1 MSTPVNRMRPI
12 HPGEILRE
20 EYLEP
25 MGMSANALA
34 QLLDVP
40 TNRVT
45 EMVRERR
52 GVTAET
58 ASRLARALGTSVEF
72 WLNLQQSYDLRTF
85 EASREAKKLDA
96 IRPIDFSTW
105 QAERARTKIGTR
117 GAVGANESKPRLRRA
132 GG

>member
-12 HPGEILRE
+12 HPGEILRA

-25 MGMSANALA
+25 LNMSANALA
-34 QLLDVP
+34 QIIGVP

-52 GVTAET
+52 GVSAET

-85 EASREAKKLDA
+85 ETSQEAKKLAA
-96 IRPIDFSTW
+96 IRPIDFSARL
-105 QAERARTKIGTR
+105 AERTRTKSGTQAIPAAPGR
-117 GAVGANESKPRLRRA
+117 RFRRA
-132 GG
+132 SS